1 MALQPETMETPQ
13 TNSLLYI
20 FEGER
25 LGVTLCR
32 RYARMIMRK
41 TFITL
46 LVLFAS
52 SICALAADSAW
63 RQTTEKELESVIP
76 ARAPVEKER
85 IETEFR
91 TASGVTDG
99 QGKFIAG
106 VVMITAGYAAD
117 GKYSHFFLTQV
128 PIVVGDTKLRSG
140 QYVFGSKRIDDDLLE
155 VKFYEAATGK
165 YVGSVKA
172 IKETKRGA
180 VRSLF
185 ISPPENGKGLMQIGR
200 FFFAYELMK

>member
-1 MALQPETMETPQ
+1 M
-13 TNSLLYI
+13 N
-20 FEGER
+20 
-25 LGVTLCR
+25 
-32 RYARMIMRK
+32 MRK
-41 TFITL
+41 IFIAL
-46 LVLFAS
+46 LILCAS
-52 SICALAADSAW
+52 SLCVLASDSAW

-128 PIVVGDTKLRSG
+128 AIKVGETKLAAG
-140 QYVFGSKRIDDDLLE
+140 EYVFGSKRIDDDLLE
-155 VKFYEAATGK
+155 VKFYAAATGK
-165 YVGSVKA
+165 YLGSAKA
-172 IKETKRGA
+172 MKETKRGA
-180 VRSLF
+180 VRSLL

-200 FFFAYELMK
+200 FFFGYELVK